1 MRKAGKVTDGGEGGL
16 KKKGERWVAP
26 GRVARK
32 ILPLHSNSLRR
43 PGRFCFPFRSNAAK
57 RHLILWMAKFHER
70 ITCAYV
76 LRRYDLVIAPF
87 SEPSRIQ
94 VAHRI
99 AAPSHWILGYAKV
112 IVFSRSIL
120 VVSPA
125 PLYHRFFHPPKK
137 FINHFSIAETNCHF
151 RSAGQACFLH

>member
-1 MRKAGKVTDGGEGGL
+1 MKEQGK
-16 KKKGERWVAP
+16 RWVAP

-32 ILPLHSNSLRR
+32 TLVRHSNSLRR
-43 PGRFCFPFRSNAAK
+43 QGRFRFPFRSNAAK
-57 RHLILWMAKFHER
+57 RHYILWMATFHER
-70 ITCAYV
+70 VTCAYV
-76 LRRYDLVIAPF
+76 LSRYDLVIAPF
-87 SEPSRIQ
+87 SKPSRIQ

-99 AAPSHWILGYAKV
+99 AAPSHWILRYASV
-112 IVFSRSIL
+112 IVFSWSIL

-151 RSAGQACFLH
+151 RSAG